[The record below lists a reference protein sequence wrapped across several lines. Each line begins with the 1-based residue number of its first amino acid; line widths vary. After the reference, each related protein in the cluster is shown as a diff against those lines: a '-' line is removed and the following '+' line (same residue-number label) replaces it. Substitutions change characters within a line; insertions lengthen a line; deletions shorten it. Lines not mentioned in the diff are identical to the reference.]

1 MKKPVKLEGCGQS
14 FCISCI
20 VNRQSH
26 EKNARKEHVD
36 FGSSSSSCRLCR
48 DSNVNVENALL
59 QQASNL
65 AGKAAMDASLN
76 AKEKTK
82 LRRQALS
89 HLDLL
94 LSNTNG
100 TNIQALFTKA
110 GILVHLKEGIEALH
124 LLEQIEQVLVFH
136 SMHPANQA
144 LLDQP
149 SAVSED
155 EMERCQEVCMDL
167 ISQQGCP
174 DLCLTP
180 ATCFVNLPFL
190 RAQAWQSLGD
200 LRCAIPWYHIAI
212 TQANM
217 LETVPGEPPI
227 EMTQVYLYT

>member
-1 MKKPVKLEGCGQS
+1 MSYSSDEESSLVDENYHFPGDIGIPHLASQSLGSPFTLQYRPLEPPNGCPTLEAEKNTAAACPICLEPSMKKPVKLEGCGHS
-14 FCISCI
+14 FCITRI
-20 VNRQSH
+20 VNWQRH
-26 EKNARKEHVD
+26 GKKARKEHVD
-36 FGSSSSSCRLCR
+36 FGSSSSCPLFC
-48 DSNVNVENALL
+48 DSSVNVENALL
-59 QQASNL
+59 QQASYL

-100 TNIQALFTKA
+100 TIIQALFTKA

-124 LLEQIEQVLVFH
+124 LLEQIEQVLVIH

-155 EMERCQEVCMDL
+155 EMERCQEV
-167 ISQQGCP
+167 
-174 DLCLTP
+174 
-180 ATCFVNLPFL
+180 
-190 RAQAWQSLGD
+190 
-200 LRCAIPWYHIAI
+200 
-212 TQANM
+212 
-217 LETVPGEPPI
+217 
-227 EMTQVYLYT
+227 